1 MALAADRIST
11 RRSGAAMDCDPKAL
25 IEALFLLKK
34 IEKISWKAIYT
45 LAQQARKCRNE
56 QD

>member
-25 IEALFLLKK
+25 INALFKVKK
-34 IEKISWKAIYT
+34 MEEISSKAIYT
-45 LAQQARKCRNE
+45 LAQ
-56 QD
+56 

>member
-25 IEALFLLKK
+25 IEALF
-34 IEKISWKAIYT
+34 
-45 LAQQARKCRNE
+45 
-56 QD
+56 

>member
-34 IEKISWKAIYT
+34 IEKISWSAIYT

-56 QD
+56 WD